1 MSYSYKCVIYAY
13 IVITSYLVSYSTN
26 KSSVNIPIKP
36 TKSPFQTFF
45 NIFCPNLTFE
55 LK

>member
-36 TKSPFQTFF
+36 TKSPFQTFL
-45 NIFCPNLTFE
+45 IYSAPI
-55 LK
+55 